1 LALALGDGDESSLRK
16 KTMAKKTVE
25 TPEQARSLFAPPDL
39 TVMRTQ
45 STRPRNEIV
54 AGYVLVFASAYLL
67 FYAVIAYASAVANGV
82 AEEKNSQMME
92 ILVTAATPLQ
102 LMVGKIVG
110 IGAAGLT
117 QMGSLVVVGIGALL
131 LQTPLQEALFG
142 ANGGGF
148 TQYLTGV
155 SIPFYLLFPVHFLL
169 DFFLY
174 ATLFAGLGALVK
186 RQVEVNSVIQ
196 VPLMLLIGS
205 FLVVY
210 LAAYAPNAT
219 WTKVLS
225 YIPFF
230 TSELMLVRLALGV
243 VAWWE
248 IVLTIALMLVAIF
261 ACACTEIFVNSPAFA
276 ASIMP
281 RLAE

>member
-1 LALALGDGDESSLRK
+1 
-16 KTMAKKTVE
+16 
-25 TPEQARSLFAPPDL
+25 
-39 TVMRTQ
+39 MRTQ
-45 STRPRNEIV
+45 STRPTNEIA
-54 AGYVLVFASAYLL
+54 AGYVLALARAYLL
-67 FYAVIAYASAVANGV
+67 FYGVTAYASAVANGV
-82 AEEKNSQMME
+82 AEEKSSRMME
-92 ILVTAATPLQ
+92 ILVTVATPLQ

-131 LQTPLQEALFG
+131 LQPPLQEALFG

-261 ACACTEIFVNSPAFA
+261 ACACTEIFFNSPAFA